1 MYDYLPVLVTTFS
14 TLQMQDDQQLYL
26 VMEFHPGGD
35 LLSLLDR
42 YDGTFS
48 EDMARFYL
56 AEITLAIHD
65 LHSMGYVHRYV
76 SVKTFIVL

>member
-1 MYDYLPVLVTTFS
+1 MFTVHSSF
-14 TLQMQDDQQLYL
+14 QMQDDQQLYL

-76 SVKTFIVL
+76 SVKAVVLL